1 MSSLNTDMFM
11 EHPVVQRRDSDNSRR
26 IMPAANPGLDFDMLD
41 QGWRLPST
49 TAITTRPTGLMAQ
62 GTAAGQYRSLSRTSS
77 SSVSSQE
84 DYASA
89 RTLSIDSPEDP
100 GHVPLKTSNSPS
112 NSTSS
117 TQRRY
122 IHYVFKAVSNI
133 FSPHVIFSWSLNQNS
148 QFYIIKRLGITSR
161 YDDEIDTWKHTV

>member
-1 MSSLNTDMFM
+1 MFM
-11 EHPVVQRRDSDNSRR
+11 EHPVVQRRDSENSRQ
-26 IMPAANPGLDFDMLD
+26 IMQAANSGLDFDMLD

-49 TAITTRPTGLMAQ
+49 TAISTRSTGLMAQ
-62 GTAAGQYRSLSRTSS
+62 GTGDQYRSLSGTSS

-89 RTLSIDSPEDP
+89 RTLSTDSPEDP

-122 IHYVFKAVSNI
+122 TYIFFKAVSNI
-133 FSPHVIFSWSLNQNS
+133 FSLQVIFSWSLNKIRNS
-148 QFYIIKRLGITSR
+148 ISR
-161 YDDEIDTWKHTV
+161 GWESLASMMK

>member
-1 MSSLNTDMFM
+1 MSSLNRDMFM

-26 IMPAANPGLDFDMLD
+26 IMPAANSGLDFDMLD

-49 TAITTRPTGLMAQ
+49 TAITTRSTGLMAQ
-62 GTAAGQYRSLSRTSS
+62 GTAGQYRSLSGTST

-117 TQRRY
+117 TQRR
-122 IHYVFKAVSNI
+122 
-133 FSPHVIFSWSLNQNS
+133 
-148 QFYIIKRLGITSR
+148 
-161 YDDEIDTWKHTV
+161 